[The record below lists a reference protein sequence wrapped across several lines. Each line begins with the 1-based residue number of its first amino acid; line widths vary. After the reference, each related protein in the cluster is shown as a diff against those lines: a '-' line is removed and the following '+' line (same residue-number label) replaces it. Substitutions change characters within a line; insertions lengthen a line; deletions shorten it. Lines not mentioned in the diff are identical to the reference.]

1 MMDDLKDKLALMA
14 EDLAEALE
22 ALRKADLNCLY
33 CQHAQPDKPCDAVGY
48 VCGDCKEDCPCNTC
62 RDNSNWKWKGARA

>member
-1 MMDDLKDKLALMA
+1 MDDLKDKLALMA

-22 ALRKADLNCLY
+22 SLRKEDLNCLY

-48 VCGDCKEDCPCNTC
+48 GGWNPVVAKRRSASHGK
-62 RDNSNWKWKGARA
+62 